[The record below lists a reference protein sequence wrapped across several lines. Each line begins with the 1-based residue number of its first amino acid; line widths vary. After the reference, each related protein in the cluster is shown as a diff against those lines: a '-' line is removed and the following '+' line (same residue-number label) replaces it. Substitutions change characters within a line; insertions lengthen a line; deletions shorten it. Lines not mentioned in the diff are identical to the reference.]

1 MSEKRKAV
9 GEIMA
14 ALILMLIASIT
25 GVLLFTTSLRTSN
38 AQGEILRSQVVDE
51 SESSQERFQV
61 INAFFELGSVKI
73 WVHNYGNVEIEIV
86 DVYINGVRTSLYQN
100 GGEVI
105 QTDTLPRKITLT
117 IPDGV
122 TGPTYTIT
130 VISTRGIKNVSE
142 WSN

>member
-1 MSEKRKAV
+1 MPEKRKAV

-61 INAFFELGSVKI
+61 INAFFESGSVKI

-105 QTDTLPRKITLT
+105 QTDTFPRKITLT
-117 IPDGV
+117 IPEGA
-122 TGPTYTIT
+122 TGPNYTIT

>member
-61 INAFFELGSVKI
+61 INAFFESGSVKI

-105 QTDTLPRKITLT
+105 QTDTFPRKITLT
-117 IPDGV
+117 IPEGA
-122 TGPTYTIT
+122 TGPNYTIT
-130 VISTRGIKNVSE
+130 VISMRGIKNVSE